1 MAESKRTA
9 SYFSHDSNAR
19 NSDRLIKV
27 RMKYGALGYGVYFM
41 ILERLRDDPR
51 YMSVRDYNMIAFDLR
66 VDSSVI
72 KSVVEDFGL
81 FVFTE
86 DGEYFYSEGF
96 MRRMDLKDNERQK
109 RSAAGKR
116 AMATRWGTTTDKSVI
131 TELPENDK
139 SVIRVLSDS
148 DKSVITELPENDKSV
163 IRVLSDS
170 DKSVITELPE
180 NDNKKSKVKES
191 KVKDDGVGEKS
202 PSTASPA
209 EVDNLATDLNE
220 LRKESGW
227 INLVAM
233 KFGMSVAEVVG
244 MIADFELDCRVNGKM
259 YHQNLSDVKSHFAN
273 WLRIQRKKET
283 NHAGSEQD
291 PAAAE
296 AKHTRRRGTDVAA
309 TSSADYSTRL

>member
-131 TELPENDK
+131 TELPEND
-139 SVIRVLSDS
+139 
-148 DKSVITELPENDKSV
+148 
-163 IRVLSDS
+163 
-170 DKSVITELPE
+170 
-180 NDNKKSKVKES
+180 NKKSKVKES

-233 KFGMSVAEVVG
+233 KFGMSVADVVG
-244 MIADFELDCRVNGKM
+244 MIADFELDCRVNGKT
-259 YHQNLSDVKSHFAN
+259 YHQNLADVKSHFAN
-273 WLRIQRKKET
+273 WLRIQRKQET

>member
-27 RMKYGALGYGVYFM
+27 RIKYGALGYGVYFM

-116 AMATRWGTTTDKSVI
+116 AMATRWGTTDKSAI
-131 TELPENDK
+131 TELPE
-139 SVIRVLSDS
+139 
-148 DKSVITELPENDKSV
+148 TDKSV

-191 KVKDDGVGEKS
+191 KVKDDGVEEKS

-209 EVDNLATDLNE
+209 EGDNLATDLNE

-233 KFGMSVAEVVG
+233 KFGMSVADVVG
-244 MIADFELDCRVNGKM
+244 MIADFELDCRVNGKT
-259 YHQNLSDVKSHFAN
+259 YHQNLADVKSHFAN
-273 WLRIQRKKET
+273 WLRIQRKQET

>member
-1 MAESKRTA
+1 
-9 SYFSHDSNAR
+9 
-19 NSDRLIKV
+19 
-27 RMKYGALGYGVYFM
+27 MKYGALGYGVYFM

-139 SVIRVLSDS
+139 SVIRVLS
-148 DKSVITELPENDKSV
+148 EN
-163 IRVLSDS
+163 

-233 KFGMSVAEVVG
+233 KFGMSVADVVG
-244 MIADFELDCRVNGKM
+244 MIADFELDCRVNGKT
-259 YHQNLSDVKSHFAN
+259 YHQNLADVKSHFAN
-273 WLRIQRKKET
+273 WLRIQRKQET

>member
-116 AMATRWGTTTDKSVI
+116 AMATRWGTTDKSAI
-131 TELPENDK
+131 TELPETDK

-148 DKSVITELPENDKSV
+148 DKSV

-220 LRKESGW
+220 LHKESGW

-244 MIADFELDCRVNGKM
+244 VIADFELDCRVNGKM

>member
-131 TELPENDK
+131 TELPEND
-139 SVIRVLSDS
+139 
-148 DKSVITELPENDKSV
+148 
-163 IRVLSDS
+163 
-170 DKSVITELPE
+170 
-180 NDNKKSKVKES
+180 NKKSKVKES

-244 MIADFELDCRVNGKM
+244 VIADFELDCRVNGKM

-296 AKHTRRRGTDVAA
+296 SKHTRRRGTDVAA

>member
-9 SYFSHDSNAR
+9 GYFSHDSNAR

-131 TELPENDK
+131 
-139 SVIRVLSDS
+139 RVLS
-148 DKSVITELPENDKSV
+148 EN
-163 IRVLSDS
+163 

-233 KFGMSVAEVVG
+233 KFGMSVADVVG

-309 TSSADYSTRL
+309 TSSAGYSTRL

>member
-81 FVFTE
+81 FVFAE

-116 AMATRWGTTTDKSVI
+116 AMATRWGTTDKSVI
-131 TELPENDK
+131 TELPE
-139 SVIRVLSDS
+139 
-148 DKSVITELPENDKSV
+148 TDKSV

-191 KVKDDGVGEKS
+191 KVKDDGVEEKS

-209 EVDNLATDLNE
+209 P
-220 LRKESGW
+220 SPS
-227 INLVAM
+227 
-233 KFGMSVAEVVG
+233 MSTTTP
-244 MIADFELDCRVNGKM
+244 
-259 YHQNLSDVKSHFAN
+259 S
-273 WLRIQRKKET
+273 
-283 NHAGSEQD
+283 
-291 PAAAE
+291 
-296 AKHTRRRGTDVAA
+296 RRLQ
-309 TSSADYSTRL
+309 S